1 MAVQRPTA
9 AAWLQYIARLDQYI
23 AKGGASLGLAHEALA
38 MPYQPQ
44 LLKSPV
50 HPIALRPSH
59 LLSPAPDRVT
69 NTPTTLSITRETS
82 GRDFVIHL
90 IHTHEPLSSPRR
102 RSILFT
108 VAGKIPSASLQRQI
122 RDASGLPLLDLKR
135 AKWRRQW
142 SVTLPGGA
150 GAELLFAEMPWMGMK
165 MDVHCLN
172 ALAGVRPEEP
182 QYQNPHEPEPP
193 PPYSAAATNNN
204 HSKEQRRTDVS
215 RNQPQPPSYYN
226 FTPSSSGDSSQNQS
240 GATRSN
246 TKEPAPAPRS
256 LPSPP
261 RGSGSDGPPDP
272 KIELKVVPQSG
283 TITAVMMGDRKVVH
297 IRQDNVMG
305 RTTTSKAQ
313 WELQVA
319 EGVDLLL
326 VSSLSL
332 SILFPNAFHIL
343 TRSQAVSIT
352 LILSEFVPQS

>member
-1 MAVQRPTA
+1 
-9 AAWLQYIARLDQYI
+9 
-23 AKGGASLGLAHEALA
+23 

-82 GRDFVIHL
+82 GRDFMIHL

-150 GAELLFAEMPWMGMK
+150 GAELLFAEMPWIGMK

-204 HSKEQRRTDVS
+204 HSNEQRRTDAS
-215 RNQPQPPSYYN
+215 RNQPQAPSYYN
-226 FTPSSSGDSSQNQS
+226 STPSSGDSSQNQS
-240 GATRSN
+240 GTTRPN
-246 TKEPAPAPRS
+246 TKEPALAPRS

-261 RGSGSDGPPDP
+261 QGSGSDSPPDP

-326 VSSLSL
+326 
-332 SILFPNAFHIL
+332 
-343 TRSQAVSIT
+343 AVSIT